1 MLLPTTP
8 PPATTIFEN
17 ASMPISSFSCLS
29 PPFVACYLLLRLF
42 FFKKSPRVAHTR
54 KDLKNM
60 TRVGN
65 VAKSCKKCFARTHYL
80 LPVLLSTTAMCSSR
94 QSQQVQQVQQASSA
108 STKQPSCST
117 VQAPGTGSRLCLPF
131 MTQLFIQFNQAVSS
145 ILLHSI
151 RPGLPLTSSFV
162 HSPAY
167 GRESFGL
174 GRVFRWRVR
183 VRTLNDTKS
192 TRGGLCRQV
201 SSSVVGVVG

>member
-1 MLLPTTP
+1 
-8 PPATTIFEN
+8 
-17 ASMPISSFSCLS
+17 
-29 PPFVACYLLLRLF
+29 
-42 FFKKSPRVAHTR
+42 
-54 KDLKNM
+54 M

-65 VAKSCKKCFARTHYL
+65 VAKRASQGHTIYCPCWRVL
-80 LPVLLSTTAMCSSR
+80 LPCNAAGRASKSSK
-94 QSQQVQQVQQASSA
+94 QVQQVRSSQVALSTSRLQAH
-108 STKQPSCST
+108 
-117 VQAPGTGSRLCLPF
+117 TGSRLCLPF